1 MVGRVKQDGI
11 LPQHFAP
18 CKYLESNRHYQ
29 LLLPQSWVPQIKNAK
44 FEELCPNKPIKI
56 QDEENE
62 DRLKELGL
70 LCQKRG
76 KG

>member
-1 MVGRVKQDGI
+1 MAYYHDT
-11 LPQHFAP
+11 QHHGKHP
-18 CKYLESNRHYQ
+18 ESNRRYQ

-44 FEELCPNKPIKI
+44 FEKLCPNKPIKI

-70 LCQKRG
+70 LFQKKG